1 MAVDAGGEGAA
12 RLMTC
17 SDCLRVVEWTRS
29 GACAGWPCPGR
40 PALGAGD
47 VEALLRIA
55 PEDPVLSGIGAPEAA
70 TAAVPGVRPA
80 RPATVHALPAA
91 LRPLR
96 RRAPLPSEGGEL
108 PRAEAADGGGCG
120 AVHWGYGLRR

>member
-29 GACAGWPCPGR
+29 GTCAGWPCPSR

-47 VEALLRIA
+47 VEALLRVA
-55 PEDPVLSGIGAPEAA
+55 PGDPVLSGFGGPEAG
-70 TAAVPGVRPA
+70 TASVAGVRPV
-80 RPATVHALPAA
+80 RPAMVWALPAG
-91 LRPLR
+91 LHSVR
-96 RRAPLPSEGGEL
+96 RCARVPFQRTASGSSRAAG
-108 PRAEAADGGGCG
+108 R
-120 AVHWGYGLRR
+120 